1 MRFYLALWFSKFLNF
16 IINIIDDS
24 KGSNFSGDKALKIDP
39 LFISHFKSI
48 DKSKVVFITGTN
60 GKSTTNNLTNHIIKK
75 SGYSVVSNLE
85 GANLISGIATAL
97 LKASTL
103 GGSVISDYYI
113 FEIDERFLP
122 LIHKQLPAENLLI
135 TNLQKDQIQRNGD
148 PDFIYSKI
156 KKFLIKNKI
165 RLFVN
170 NDEPRSKALEDYG
183 YEIIRYGVEKH
194 TKAFNKDETYVTMPC
209 PKCFHSIEVDYYNND
224 GMGMF
229 KCKNCDHM
237 SCERPDYLITNVNL
251 I

>member
-39 LFISHFKSI
+39 LFINHFKSI

-103 GGSVISDYYI
+103 AGSVISDYYI

-122 LIHKQLPAENLLI
+122 LIHEQLPAENLLI

-156 KKFLIKNKI
+156 KKFLMKNKI

-170 NDEPRSKALEDYG
+170 NDEPRSKALE
-183 YEIIRYGVEKH
+183 
-194 TKAFNKDETYVTMPC
+194 
-209 PKCFHSIEVDYYNND
+209 
-224 GMGMF
+224 
-229 KCKNCDHM
+229 
-237 SCERPDYLITNVNL
+237 
-251 I
+251 